1 MIIIEQK
8 FSYEE
13 LLQQNT
19 LQGLQLSQALSEN
32 KTFSEQLTQ
41 YKNKYNVLE
50 SNYALLQHE
59 LAQLKRMIFG
69 SKSERFEPQTSPSQT
84 SLDLNIEPNAT
95 VEITEQQIT
104 YTRKHVEKKSNH
116 KGRLQLPA
124 HLPRIQYQLE
134 PEENTEGLK
143 YFGEDITEELEY
155 TPGNFF
161 VNQYRRKKY
170 VKPGNEG
177 VVMAKLPSR
186 PIEKGIPGAGLLASI
201 IVEKYVDHLPL
212 HRQVQRFTREG
223 INIPASTITDWVKY
237 TGNLMV
243 TLYDVLKQKVLQSDY
258 LMADE
263 SPIKVLDN
271 NKESGTH
278 QGYYW
283 VYRSPLEKL
292 VLFEYR
298 HGRGREGPTDMLK
311 DFKGHLQTD
320 GYAVYDAFEKQ
331 PGITLM
337 SCMAHARRYFDQALI
352 NDKARAEYAL
362 SQFKLLY
369 DVESQARDNNYA
381 YTKRYE
387 LRQEK
392 SVPVL
397 QQMEN
402 WLKEN
407 YVQVLPKSPIGKAI
421 TYSLERWKKLNVY
434 ASDGKLEIDNNWVE
448 NCIRPLALGRKNYL
462 FAGSHEA
469 AQRAA
474 FIYSF
479 MGTCKINN
487 INPYQWLKET
497 LVKLADAKGPQLTD
511 LLPK

>member
-1 MIIIEQK
+1 MQQK
-8 FSYEE
+8 LSYEE
-13 LLQQNT
+13 LLQQNI
-19 LQGLQLSQALSEN
+19 LQGQQLLQALSEN
-32 KTFSEQLTQ
+32 KIILEQLAQ
-41 YKNKYNVLE
+41 YKNNYNTLE
-50 SNYALLQHE
+50 GKFLLQQHE
-59 LAQLKRMIFG
+59 LSQLKRMIFG
-69 SKSERFEPQTSPSQT
+69 SKSERFEPQMPASQT
-84 SLDLNIEPNAT
+84 SLDLNVEPDAVIE
-95 VEITEQQIT
+95 VTEQQVT
-104 YTRKHVEKKSNH
+104 YTRKQVDKKSNH

-124 HLPRIQYQLE
+124 HLPRIIHQLE

-155 TPGNFF
+155 TPGKFF
-161 VNQYRRKKY
+161 VNQFRRKKY

-177 VVMAKLPSR
+177 VIMAKLPPR
-186 PIEKGIPGAGLLASI
+186 PIEKGIPGAGLLANI

-223 INIPASTITDWVKY
+223 INIAPATLTDWVKY
-237 TGNLMV
+237 TGNLMA

-298 HGRGREGPTDMLK
+298 HGRGREGPTDMLR

-320 GYAVYDAFEKQ
+320 GYAVYDAFGKQ
-331 PGITLM
+331 SGITLM

-362 SQFKLLY
+362 SQFGLLY
-369 DVESQARDNNYA
+369 DVESETREHNYA
-381 YTKRYE
+381 YDKRYE
-387 LRQEK
+387 LRQKE

-407 YVQVLPKSPIGKAI
+407 YAQVLPKSPIGKAI
-421 TYSLERWKKLNVY
+421 AYSLERWKKLNVY
-434 ASDGKLEIDNNWVE
+434 TTDGKLEIDNNWVE
-448 NCIRPLALGRKNYL
+448 NCIRPLA
-462 FAGSHEA
+462 
-469 AQRAA
+469 
-474 FIYSF
+474 
-479 MGTCKINN
+479 
-487 INPYQWLKET
+487 
-497 LVKLADAKGPQLTD
+497 
-511 LLPK
+511 